1 MELTYNGKKSKKEIL
16 GILPTSYFSKPI
28 SEKENILIN
37 GDNLEAL
44 RILVHNSNLKGKID
58 LIYIDPPFAT
68 NGTFTISEERASTI
82 SSSKKDEIAYT
93 DNLLGEE
100 FLEFLRERLILA
112 RELLSERGSIY
123 LHIDY
128 KIGHYVKII
137 MDEIFGTENFR
148 NDITRIKCNP
158 KNFSRKAYGNIK
170 DLILFYSKT
179 SNPVWNEP
187 FVPFSDEDK
196 TRLYKKI
203 DEQGKF
209 YTTVPLHAPGETKDG
224 VTGGTFRGMLPPKGR
239 HWRTSPAELEKLD
252 EQGLIEWSKNGV
264 PRRKIFADEQKGKK
278 LQDIW
283 DFKDYQYPVYPT
295 EKNLDLLKLIVQT
308 SSNPESLVMDFFCGS
323 GTTLIAA
330 QELGRNWI
338 GIDKSEKAIEV
349 TRKKITK
356 ENSSLSKADFESV
369 SLLEKQNQNS
379 HNENILVMQKTP
391 KVLVTA

>member
-1 MELTYNGKKSKKEIL
+1 M
-16 GILPTSYFSKPI
+16 
-28 SEKENILIN
+28 
-37 GDNLEAL
+37 
-44 RILVHNSNLKGKID
+44 
-58 LIYIDPPFAT
+58 
-68 NGTFTISEERASTI
+68 
-82 SSSKKDEIAYT
+82 
-93 DNLLGEE
+93 
-100 FLEFLRERLILA
+100 
-112 RELLSERGSIY
+112 
-123 LHIDY
+123 
-128 KIGHYVKII
+128 
-137 MDEIFGTENFR
+137 
-148 NDITRIKCNP
+148 
-158 KNFSRKAYGNIK
+158 
-170 DLILFYSKT
+170 
-179 SNPVWNEP
+179 
-187 FVPFSDEDK
+187 
-196 TRLYKKI
+196 
-203 DEQGKF
+203 
-209 YTTVPLHAPGETKDG
+209 
-224 VTGGTFRGMLPPKGR
+224 
-239 HWRTSPAELEKLD
+239 
-252 EQGLIEWSKNGV
+252 IEWSKNGV

-369 SLLEKQNQNS
+369 NLLEKQDLNS

>member
-1 MELTYNGKKSKKEIL
+1 M
-16 GILPTSYFSKPI
+16 
-28 SEKENILIN
+28 
-37 GDNLEAL
+37 
-44 RILVHNSNLKGKID
+44 
-58 LIYIDPPFAT
+58 
-68 NGTFTISEERASTI
+68 
-82 SSSKKDEIAYT
+82 
-93 DNLLGEE
+93 
-100 FLEFLRERLILA
+100 
-112 RELLSERGSIY
+112 
-123 LHIDY
+123 
-128 KIGHYVKII
+128 
-137 MDEIFGTENFR
+137 
-148 NDITRIKCNP
+148 
-158 KNFSRKAYGNIK
+158 
-170 DLILFYSKT
+170 
-179 SNPVWNEP
+179 
-187 FVPFSDEDK
+187 
-196 TRLYKKI
+196 
-203 DEQGKF
+203 
-209 YTTVPLHAPGETKDG
+209 
-224 VTGGTFRGMLPPKGR
+224 
-239 HWRTSPAELEKLD
+239 
-252 EQGLIEWSKNGV
+252 IEWSKNGV

-369 SLLEKQNQNS
+369 YLLEKQDQNS

>member
-1 MELTYNGKKSKKEIL
+1 MELTYDGKKSKKEIL
-16 GILPTSYFSKPI
+16 ETLPQANFSKMIP
-28 SEKENILIN
+28 EKENILIN

-44 RILVHNSNLKGKID
+44 RILVHNSNLNGKID

-68 NGTFTISEERASTI
+68 NGIFTINEERTSTI
-82 SSSKKDEIAYT
+82 SSSMKDEIAYT

-100 FLEFLRERLILA
+100 FLEFLRERLLLA
-112 RELLSERGSIY
+112 RELLSDRGSIY

-137 MDEIFGTENFR
+137 MDEIFGAENFR

-179 SNPVWNEP
+179 NNPIWNEP
-187 FVPFSDEDK
+187 FVPFSEEDK
-196 TRLYKKI
+196 VRLYKKI
-203 DEQGKF
+203 DAQGRF

-224 VTGGTFRGMLPPKGR
+224 VTGGTFKGMLPPKGR

-264 PRRKIFADEQKGKK
+264 PRRKIFADEQRGKK

-308 SSNPESLVMDFFCGS
+308 SSNLESLVMDFFCGS
-323 GTTLIAA
+323 GTTLVAA
-330 QELGRNWI
+330 QKLGRRWI

-349 TRKKITK
+349 VEKKLID
-356 ENSSLSKADFESV
+356 ENSMLFNNNYKIIEITEKETDDLST
-369 SLLEKQNQNS
+369 EK
-379 HNENILVMQKTP
+379 IIVKQKTSR
-391 KVLVTA
+391 LIGTA

>member
-16 GILPTSYFSKPI
+16 ETLPKSDFSKPI

-37 GDNLEAL
+37 SDNLEAL
-44 RILVHNSNLKGKID
+44 RILVHNSSLKGKID

-82 SSSKKDEIAYT
+82 SSSKKDEVAYT
-93 DNLLGEE
+93 DNLLGED

-137 MDEIFGTENFR
+137 MDENFR

-179 SNPVWNEP
+179 NNPIWNEP
-187 FVPFSDEDK
+187 FVPFSEDDK
-196 TRLYKKI
+196 ARLYKKI
-203 DEQGKF
+203 DEQGRF

-224 VTGGTFRGMLPPKGR
+224 VTGGTFKGMLPPKGR

-323 GTTLIAA
+323 GTTLVAA
-330 QELGRNWI
+330 QELGRRWI

-349 TRKKITK
+349 ARKKLTEEDSALFK
-356 ENSSLSKADFESV
+356 NDFEFVTISETQEQ
-369 SLLEKQNQNS
+369 SL
-379 HNENILVMQKTP
+379 HNENILVIQKAP
-391 KVLVTA
+391 KVLATA